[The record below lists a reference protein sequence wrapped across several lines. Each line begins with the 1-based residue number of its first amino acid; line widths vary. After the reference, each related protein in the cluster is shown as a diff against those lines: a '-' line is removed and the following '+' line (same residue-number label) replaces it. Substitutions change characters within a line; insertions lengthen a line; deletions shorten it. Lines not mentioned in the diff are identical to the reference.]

1 MENGQVVGSL
11 CRAELALTGDDCV
24 NIAPDGFRTCGIGS
38 PREQEQSFAK
48 KTMQDSA
55 VTGLAQS
62 MGNVIL
68 NKPVAD
74 GLVEE
79 DKRLKETLSKYESTI
94 VENSQVIAERSE
106 KIRLGLLVRAFRGKI
121 NKMGIRRLPAL

>member
-1 MENGQVVGSL
+1 MAQGKSFRSYVLAFSSRLLEKSRIVENGQVVGSL
-11 CRAELALTGDDCV
+11 CQAELALTGDDYV
-24 NIAPDGFRTCGIGS
+24 NTAHDGFRTCGIGS
-38 PREQEQSFAK
+38 HRERKQSFAK

-55 VTGLAQS
+55 GTGLAQS

-94 VENSQVIAERSE
+94 VQNS
-106 KIRLGLLVRAFRGKI
+106 
-121 NKMGIRRLPAL
+121 